1 MRVAESDPACF
12 PDSIAVSRDVAG
24 RIRREL
30 GRPECKVRGV
40 GDDGDERRTA
50 SATES
55 GPGSDSGN
63 RFQTAAVDDSE
74 PGNDFRCSAAG
85 PVPGSVDPRWRA
97 RFSWIDRRSHP
108 TAIAISMAIEYFFI
122 LISVLVF
129 VLQLGFICKK
139 TGMVLDETRHG
150 IQ

>member
-1 MRVAESDPACF
+1 MISRFDCC
-12 PDSIAVSRDVAG
+12 IAGSRRPNSG
-24 RIRREL
+24 EL

-55 GPGSDSGN
+55 GPGSDARNGI
-63 RFQTAAVDDSE
+63 QTAAVDDSE
-74 PGNDFRCSAAG
+74 PGDDFRCSVGG
-85 PVPGSVDPRWRA
+85 PVFGSLDPRRRG
-97 RFSWIDRRSHP
+97 RFSRIDRRSHP

-122 LISVLVF
+122 LISVLVC
-129 VLQLGFICKK
+129 VLHLGFICKK
-139 TGMVLDETRHG
+139 TGMVLDRTRHG